1 MRGISAAPWP
11 RRTAGRAHRAFSTF
25 FFFLQ
30 RGTGQRSHSPWGP
43 GRSPHEPTWL
53 LRRGAHSGS
62 GCARGPWNGGGGPPQ
77 HSRAQRGSGSCRWRT
92 GSSPTQPHVQGP
104 RLPLPGCSAPTTLT
118 QIAKA
123 PPGGGDPQ
131 LPCWPEQGGPRG
143 GGCGQGTSK
152 GRLRGPGSPF
162 LLGPRARHRL
172 GPAPAQ
178 RRQDPCFLPTDSA
191 SEQTSS
197 TEALRTSGEPSGSS
211 GRPHAPRSRVGGG
224 PLPTPR
230 PPPPGP
236 VQPPGLTAD
245 SGQGGPAGTSGPPQA
260 RKSARTVDL
269 PRVPWPEG
277 NRQGAGR
284 REGALQLLLGLGGG
298 SWDPAGRERRG
309 RAPCGL
315 RPSSSSLESA
325 LTSSF
330 CIKRLPFKADPVVDS
345 LTGDKPA

>member
-1 MRGISAAPWP
+1 M
-11 RRTAGRAHRAFSTF
+11 
-25 FFFLQ
+25 
-30 RGTGQRSHSPWGP
+30 
-43 GRSPHEPTWL
+43 
-53 LRRGAHSGS
+53 
-62 GCARGPWNGGGGPPQ
+62 
-77 HSRAQRGSGSCRWRT
+77 
-92 GSSPTQPHVQGP
+92 
-104 RLPLPGCSAPTTLT
+104 
-118 QIAKA
+118 
-123 PPGGGDPQ
+123 
-131 LPCWPEQGGPRG
+131 
-143 GGCGQGTSK
+143 
-152 GRLRGPGSPF
+152 
-162 LLGPRARHRL
+162 
-172 GPAPAQ
+172 
-178 RRQDPCFLPTDSA
+178 
-191 SEQTSS
+191 
-197 TEALRTSGEPSGSS
+197 
-211 GRPHAPRSRVGGG
+211 GGG